1 MSEHFILGIMMTVDV
16 VLGLY
21 GLVIARQIHREAQE
35 TLATTRTALDAA
47 ITILQKL
54 KA

>member
-21 GLVIARQIHREAQE
+21 GLMIARQIHREVQE
-35 TLATTRTALDAA
+35 TLATTHTALEAA
-47 ITILQKL
+47 ITILQRL